1 MIIISLIIN
10 NKLKRMLETIMK
22 ILFCMSIIQFIV
34 TRLPIIISYFIKFM
48 YQTYI
53 ILYISV
59 KYIILYGLILLCIY
73 IIYKINDLIII
84 VRRVIKNYDKIKDL
98 INSS

>member
-1 MIIISLIIN
+1 
-10 NKLKRMLETIMK
+10 MLETIMK
-22 ILFCMSIIQFIV
+22 ILCCMSIIQFMV

-84 VRRVIKNYDKIKDL
+84 VRCVIKNYDKIKDL

>member
-1 MIIISLIIN
+1 MN

>member
-1 MIIISLIIN
+1 MN
-10 NKLKRMLETIMK
+10 NKIKRMLETIMK
-22 ILFCMSIIQFIV
+22 ILGCMSIIQFMF
-34 TRLPIIISYFIKFM
+34 TRLPIIISYFIKFI

-84 VRRVIKNYDKIKDL
+84 LRCVIKNYNKIKKLIEEEL
-98 INSS
+98 INPS

>member
-1 MIIISLIIN
+1 M
-10 NKLKRMLETIMK
+10 KLLG
-22 ILFCMSIIQFIV
+22 CMSIIQFIF
-34 TRLPIIISYFIKFM
+34 TRLPILISYFIQVLYKI
-48 YQTYI
+48 YT
-53 ILYISV
+53 ILYICF

-84 VRRVIKNYDKIKDL
+84 IRGVIKNYDKIKDL